1 MMGMP
6 LSPEMQ
12 AMVNEKVVECRA
24 QVAASL
30 EKTPEELGVSEYE
43 RHAHA
48 HGVHEESGGAEG
60 EEAVPEPEVDE
71 EAVLA
76 FIRTRQETIDRL
88 RAQVR
93 SLEARCEHLEH
104 KLALSEKKGDAL
116 RDALA
121 KMRAELKGAKEDL
134 PASAAEPAGR

>member
-12 AMVNEKVVECRA
+12 AMVNEKVAERRA
-24 QVAASL
+24 KVAASL
-30 EKTPEELGVSEYE
+30 GKTPEELGTSEHE
-43 RHAHA
+43 CHAPAQEA
-48 HGVHEESGGAEG
+48 HEPAGAEG
-60 EEAVPEPEVDE
+60 VQTAPEPEVDE

-93 SLEARCEHLEH
+93 SLEARCEHLERQ
-104 KLALSEKKGDAL
+104 LALSEKKGDAL

-121 KMRAELKGAKEDL
+121 KMRAELKEAQTAGVPSDGGA
-134 PASAAEPAGR
+134 A

>member
-12 AMVNEKVVECRA
+12 AMVNEKVAERRA
-24 QVAASL
+24 KVAASL
-30 EKTPEELGVSEYE
+30 GKTPEELGTSEHE
-43 RHAHA
+43 CHAPAQEA
-48 HGVHEESGGAEG
+48 HEPAGAEG
-60 EEAVPEPEVDE
+60 VQTAPEPEVDE

-93 SLEARCEHLEH
+93 SLEARCEHLERQ
-104 KLALSEKKGDAL
+104 LALSEKKGDAL

-121 KMRAELKGAKEDL
+121 KMRAELKAAQVAGVPSDGGA
-134 PASAAEPAGR
+134 A

>member
-12 AMVNEKVVECRA
+12 AMVNEKVAERRA
-24 QVAASL
+24 KVAASL
-30 EKTPEELGVSEYE
+30 GKTPEELGASEHE
-43 RHAHA
+43 GHAHA
-48 HGVHEESGGAEG
+48 HGAHEQSGGAEG
-60 EEAVPEPEVDE
+60 EEVAPEPEVDE

-104 KLALSEKKGDAL
+104 QLALSEKKGDAL

-121 KMRAELKGAKEDL
+121 KMRAELKAAKAAGVPSDGGA
-134 PASAAEPAGR
+134 A